1 MRVRVRSHESS
12 VLVGIEEVDYW
23 KEKKKVNEWVNKGK
37 VSDRVNMEN
46 Q

>member
-23 KEKKKVNEWVNKGK
+23 KGKKVNEWVNRGK
-37 VSDRVNMEN
+37 VSDRVNMGN